1 MKSKIIKISFVVLSI
16 LLIIP
21 SLIYLISNK
30 TIMGFDIYFNFFLN
44 DNINKIISTSAFLV
58 LFILLTIIYFI
69 IYKMDCFKNIKRIL
83 IFITLIG
90 IIFMIMLPW
99 TSSDIFYYMGVG
111 ELDARYNQNPYY
123 VTMREY
129 YIQNEENLDD
139 DILLQGATNYWG
151 NTTVVYGPIAQL
163 FFKICSFLSM
173 KNITVAL
180 FIFKFI
186 NLLIHIINT
195 YLFYKIS
202 GKKKFA
208 IMYGLNP
215 FIFIEAIANVHNDI
229 IILFFILLSL
239 YFLLKRKNLLLSIV
253 SLALAT
259 GVKYFT
265 VLLLPVLI
273 LYHFRTEKRLSIRF
287 LRCIEYGVIFLVI
300 FALEYVLYFNDYQI
314 LLAMMVQTS
323 RYQCSIY
330 SVLLQYNKELV
341 SIARAVFIVISF
353 MYYAVMCINLLTE
366 KNIKFYKIIRKYNI
380 ALILFLLIL
389 TNFHQW
395 YLIWLFATII
405 WQKPNTIR
413 NIIGLSLCTEI
424 ANSAYM
430 FLYES
435 YKFDKY
441 FVGAI
446 IVLFI
451 IWKIITNKESV
462 KNLQS
467 KFCSHLKI

>member
-1 MKSKIIKISFVVLSI
+1 MKNKIVKISFVILSI

-30 TIMGFDIYFNFFLN
+30 TVMGFDIYFDFFLN
-44 DNINKIISTSAFLV
+44 NNINKVISTLAFLI

-69 IYKMDCFKNIKRIL
+69 IYKIDCFKNIKRIL

-90 IIFMIMLPW
+90 IIFTIMLPW

-111 ELDARYNQNPYY
+111 ELDAKYNQNPYY
-123 VTMREY
+123 ITMRDY
-129 YIQNEENLDD
+129 YIENEENLDD
-139 DILLQGATNYWG
+139 DILVQGATNYWG

-163 FFKICSFLSM
+163 FFKACSLLSM

-180 FIFKFI
+180 FIFKFT

-195 YLFYKIS
+195 YLFYRIS

-208 IMYGLNP
+208 ILYGLNP
-215 FIFIEAIANVHNDI
+215 FILIEAIANVHNDI
-229 IILFFILLSL
+229 IILFFVLISL
-239 YFLLKRKNLLLSIV
+239 YFLLKRKNLLLSIIA
-253 SLALAT
+253 LALAT

-265 VLLLPVLI
+265 ILLLPVVI

-300 FALEYVLYFNDYQI
+300 FAFEYILYFNDYQI
-314 LLAMMVQTS
+314 FLAMMVQTS

-330 SVLLQYNKELV
+330 SVLLQYNRDLLFIV
-341 SIARAVFIVISF
+341 RGIFIVIFF
-353 MYYAVMCINLLTE
+353 MYYTVMCINLLTE
-366 KNIKFYKIIRKYNI
+366 KNIKFYKIIRKYNT

-424 ANSAYM
+424 ANSVYM

-435 YKFDKY
+435 WRFDKY
-441 FVGAI
+441 FVEAI

-451 IWKIITNKESV
+451 IWKIITNKE
-462 KNLQS
+462 
-467 KFCSHLKI
+467 KIKLGEKREKLR

>member
-1 MKSKIIKISFVVLSI
+1 MKNKIVKISFVILSI

-30 TIMGFDIYFNFFLN
+30 TVMGFDIYFDFFLN
-44 DNINKIISTSAFLV
+44 NNINKVISTLAFLI

-69 IYKMDCFKNIKRIL
+69 IYKIDCFKNIKRIL

-90 IIFMIMLPW
+90 IIFTIMLPW

-111 ELDARYNQNPYY
+111 ELDAKYNQNPYY
-123 VTMREY
+123 ITMRDY
-129 YIQNEENLDD
+129 YIENEENLDD
-139 DILLQGATNYWG
+139 DILVQGATNYWG

-163 FFKICSFLSM
+163 FFKVCSLLSM

-180 FIFKFI
+180 FIFKFT

-195 YLFYKIS
+195 YLFYRIS

-208 IMYGLNP
+208 VLYGLNP
-215 FIFIEAIANVHNDI
+215 FILIEAIANVHNDI
-229 IILFFILLSL
+229 IILFFVLISL
-239 YFLLKRKNLLLSIV
+239 YFLLKRKNLLLSIIA
-253 SLALAT
+253 LALAT

-265 VLLLPVLI
+265 ILLLPVVI
-273 LYHFRTEKRLSIRF
+273 LYHFRTEKRLSVRF

-300 FALEYVLYFNDYQI
+300 FALEYILYFNDYKI
-314 LLAMMVQTS
+314 FLAMMVQTS
-323 RYQCSIY
+323 RWSCSIY
-330 SVLLQYNKELV
+330 SILIQYNRELFV
-341 SIARAVFIVISF
+341 IVRAVFIVIFF
-353 MYYAVMCINLLTE
+353 MYYTVMCINLLTE
-366 KNIKFYKIIRKYNI
+366 KNIKFYKLIRKYNI
-380 ALILFLLIL
+380 ALMLFLLIL

-424 ANSAYM
+424 ANSVYM

-435 YKFDKY
+435 WRFDKY

-451 IWKIITNKESV
+451 IWKIITNKE
-462 KNLQS
+462 
-467 KFCSHLKI
+467 KIKLGEKREKLR

>member
-1 MKSKIIKISFVVLSI
+1 MKNKIVKISFVILSI

-30 TIMGFDIYFNFFLN
+30 TVMGFDIYFDFFLN
-44 DNINKIISTSAFLV
+44 NNINKVISTLAFLI

-69 IYKMDCFKNIKRIL
+69 IYKIDCFKNIKRIL

-90 IIFMIMLPW
+90 IIFTIMLPW

-111 ELDARYNQNPYY
+111 ELDAKYNQNPYY
-123 VTMREY
+123 ITMRDY
-129 YIQNEENLDD
+129 YIENEENLDD
-139 DILLQGATNYWG
+139 DILVQGATNYWG

-163 FFKICSFLSM
+163 FFKVCSLLSM

-180 FIFKFI
+180 FIFKFT

-195 YLFYKIS
+195 YLFYRIS

-208 IMYGLNP
+208 VLYGLNP
-215 FIFIEAIANVHNDI
+215 FILIEAIANVHNDI
-229 IILFFILLSL
+229 IILFFVLISL
-239 YFLLKRKNLLLSIV
+239 YFLLKRKNLLLSIIA
-253 SLALAT
+253 LALAT

-265 VLLLPVLI
+265 ILLLPVVI
-273 LYHFRTEKRLSIRF
+273 LYHFRTEKRLSVRF

-300 FALEYVLYFNDYQI
+300 FALEYILYFNDYKI
-314 LLAMMVQTS
+314 FLAMMVQTS
-323 RYQCSIY
+323 RWSCSIY
-330 SVLLQYNKELV
+330 SILIQYNRELFV
-341 SIARAVFIVISF
+341 IVRAVFIVIFF
-353 MYYAVMCINLLTE
+353 MYYTVMCINLLTE
-366 KNIKFYKIIRKYNI
+366 KNIKFYNIIKKYNT

-424 ANSAYM
+424 ANSVYM

-435 YKFDKY
+435 WRFDKY

-451 IWKIITNKESV
+451 IWKIITNKE
-462 KNLQS
+462 
-467 KFCSHLKI
+467 KIKLGEKREKLR

>member
-1 MKSKIIKISFVVLSI
+1 MKSKIVKISFVVLSI

-44 DNINKIISTSAFLV
+44 NDMNKVISTLVFLA

-69 IYKMDCFKNIKRIL
+69 IYKKDCFKNIKRIL
-83 IFITLIG
+83 IFITIIG
-90 IIFMIMLPW
+90 AIFMIMLPW

-111 ELDARYNQNPYY
+111 ELDAKYNQNPYY
-123 VTMREY
+123 ITMREY

-139 DILLQGATNYWG
+139 DILLQGSTNYWG

-163 FFKICSFLSM
+163 FFKVCSFLSM

-180 FIFKFI
+180 FIFKFV
-186 NLLIHIINT
+186 NLVIHIANS
-195 YLFYKIS
+195 YLFYKVS

-208 IMYGLNP
+208 ILYGLNP
-215 FIFIEAIANVHNDI
+215 FILIEAIANVHNDI
-229 IILFFILLSL
+229 IILFFVLLSL
-239 YFLLKRKNLLLSIV
+239 YFLVKRKNLLLSIV
-253 SLALAT
+253 AIALAT

-265 VLLLPVLI
+265 ILLLPVVI
-273 LYHFRTEKRLSIRF
+273 LYHFRTEKRISIRF
-287 LRCIEYGVIFLVI
+287 LRCVEYGIIFLII
-300 FALEYVLYFNDYQI
+300 FVLEYILYFNDYQI
-314 LLAMMVQTS
+314 FLAMMVQTS
-323 RYQCSIY
+323 RWACSIY
-330 SVLLQYNKELV
+330 SVLLQYNKELFV
-341 SIARAVFIVISF
+341 IVRAVFIVIFF
-353 MYYAVMCINLLTE
+353 MYYTVMCIDLLTDR
-366 KNIKFYKIIRKYNI
+366 NIKFYKIIRKYNI

-424 ANSAYM
+424 ANSVYM

-446 IVLFI
+446 IVLFM
-451 IWKIITNKESV
+451 IWKITTNKESV

-467 KFCSHLKI
+467 KFYSHL

>member
-1 MKSKIIKISFVVLSI
+1 MKSKIVKISFVLLSI
-16 LLIIP
+16 LLIVP
-21 SLIYLISNK
+21 SLIYLVSNK
-30 TIMGFDIYFNFFLN
+30 TVMEFNIYFNFFLN
-44 DNINKIISTSAFLV
+44 NNINKVISTLVFLV

-99 TSSDIFYYMGVG
+99 TSSDIFYYIGVG

-129 YIQNEENLDD
+129 YIQNEENINDD
-139 DILLQGATNYWG
+139 NLLKGATNYWG

-163 FFKICSFLSM
+163 FFKVCSFLSM
-173 KNITVAL
+173 ENITVAL

-186 NLLIHIINT
+186 NLAIHIINT

-208 IMYGLNP
+208 ILYGLNP
-215 FIFIEAIANVHNDI
+215 FILIEAIANVHNDI
-229 IILFFILLSL
+229 IILFFVLISL
-239 YFLLKRKNLLLSIV
+239 YFLLKRKNLLLSIIA
-253 SLALAT
+253 LALAT

-265 VLLLPVLI
+265 ILLLPVVI
-273 LYHFRTEKRLSIRF
+273 LYHFRTEKSLSVRF
-287 LRCIEYGVIFLVI
+287 LRCIEYGLIFLVI
-300 FALEYVLYFNDYQI
+300 FALEYILYFNDYKI
-314 LLAMMVQTS
+314 FLAMMVQTS
-323 RYQCSIY
+323 RYSNSIY
-330 SVLLQYNKELV
+330 SVILQYNKEAINLV
-341 SIARAVFIVISF
+341 RTVFIVIFF
-353 MYYAVMCINLLTE
+353 MYYTVMCINLLTK
-366 KNIKFYKIIRKYNI
+366 KNIKFYSLIRKYNI

-424 ANSAYM
+424 ANSVYM

-435 YKFDKY
+435 YRFDKY

-451 IWKIITNKESV
+451 MWKIITNKEGV

-467 KFCSHLKI
+467 KY

>member
-1 MKSKIIKISFVVLSI
+1 
-16 LLIIP
+16 
-21 SLIYLISNK
+21 
-30 TIMGFDIYFNFFLN
+30 
-44 DNINKIISTSAFLV
+44 
-58 LFILLTIIYFI
+58 
-69 IYKMDCFKNIKRIL
+69 
-83 IFITLIG
+83 
-90 IIFMIMLPW
+90 
-99 TSSDIFYYMGVG
+99 
-111 ELDARYNQNPYY
+111 
-123 VTMREY
+123 
-129 YIQNEENLDD
+129 
-139 DILLQGATNYWG
+139 
-151 NTTVVYGPIAQL
+151 
-163 FFKICSFLSM
+163 M

-180 FIFKFI
+180 FIFKLV

-229 IILFFILLSL
+229 IILFFVLLSL
-239 YFLLKRKNLLLSIV
+239 YILLKRRNLLLSIIA
-253 SLALAT
+253 LALAT

-265 VLLLPVLI
+265 ILLLPILI

-323 RYQCSIY
+323 RWSCSIY
-330 SVLLQYNKELV
+330 SIIIQYNTELFTV
-341 SIARAVFIVISF
+341 IRALFIVIF
-353 MYYAVMCINLLTE
+353 LIYYTVMCINLLTE
-366 KNIKFYKIIRKYNI
+366 KNIKFYKVIKKYNI

-405 WQKPNTIR
+405 WQKPNAIR

-424 ANSAYM
+424 ANCAYM

-435 YKFDKY
+435 YRFDKY

-446 IVLFI
+446 IVLFM

-462 KNLQS
+462 KNLRS

>member
-1 MKSKIIKISFVVLSI
+1 MKNKIVKISFVILSI

-30 TIMGFDIYFNFFLN
+30 TVMGFDIYFDFFLN
-44 DNINKIISTSAFLV
+44 NNINKVISTLAFLI

-69 IYKMDCFKNIKRIL
+69 IYKIDCFKNIKRIL

-90 IIFMIMLPW
+90 IIFTIMLPW

-123 VTMREY
+123 ITMRDY
-129 YIQNEENLDD
+129 YVQNEENIDD

-163 FFKICSFLSM
+163 FFKACSLLSM
-173 KNITVAL
+173 KNITIAL
-180 FIFKFI
+180 FIFKFT
-186 NLLIHIINT
+186 NLIIHIINT

-208 IMYGLNP
+208 ILYGLNP
-215 FIFIEAIANVHNDI
+215 FILIEAIANVHNDI
-229 IILFFILLSL
+229 IILFFVLISL
-239 YFLLKRKNLLLSIV
+239 YFLLKRKNLLISIIA
-253 SLALAT
+253 LALAT

-265 VLLLPVLI
+265 ILLLPVVI

-300 FALEYVLYFNDYQI
+300 FALEYILYFNDYQI
-314 LLAMMVQTS
+314 FLAMMVQTS
-323 RYQCSIY
+323 RWSCSIY
-330 SVLLQYNKELV
+330 SVLLQYNNELFAIV
-341 SIARAVFIVISF
+341 RAVFIVIFF
-353 MYYAVMCINLLTE
+353 MYYVVMYINLLTE
-366 KNIKFYKIIRKYNI
+366 KNIKFYNIIRKYNI

-389 TNFHQW
+389 TNFHPW

-424 ANSAYM
+424 ANSVYM

-435 YKFDKY
+435 WRFDKY
-441 FVGAI
+441 FVLAI

-451 IWKIITNKESV
+451 IWKIVTNKE
-462 KNLQS
+462 KIKLE
-467 KFCSHLKI
+467 KEKRGLK

>member
-1 MKSKIIKISFVVLSI
+1 MKNKIVKISFVILSI

-30 TIMGFDIYFNFFLN
+30 TVMGFDIYFDFFLN
-44 DNINKIISTSAFLV
+44 NNINKVISTLAFLI
-58 LFILLTIIYFI
+58 LFILLTIIYFV
-69 IYKMDCFKNIKRIL
+69 IYKIDCFKNIKRIL

-90 IIFMIMLPW
+90 IIFTIMLPW

-111 ELDARYNQNPYY
+111 ELDAKYNQNPYY
-123 VTMREY
+123 ITMRDY
-129 YIQNEENLDD
+129 YIENEENLDD

-163 FFKICSFLSM
+163 FFKACSLLSM

-180 FIFKFI
+180 FIFKFT

-195 YLFYKIS
+195 YLFYRIS

-208 IMYGLNP
+208 VLYGLNP
-215 FIFIEAIANVHNDI
+215 FILIEAIANVHNDI
-229 IILFFILLSL
+229 IILFFVLISL
-239 YFLLKRKNLLLSIV
+239 YFLLKRKNLLLSIIA
-253 SLALAT
+253 LALAT

-265 VLLLPVLI
+265 ILLLPVVI
-273 LYHFRTEKRLSIRF
+273 LYHFRTEKRLSVRF

-300 FALEYVLYFNDYQI
+300 FALEYILYFNDYKI
-314 LLAMMVQTS
+314 FLAMMVQTS

-330 SVLLQYNKELV
+330 SVLLQYNRDLLFIV
-341 SIARAVFIVISF
+341 RGIFIVIFF
-353 MYYAVMCINLLTE
+353 MYYTVMCINLLTE
-366 KNIKFYKIIRKYNI
+366 KNIKFYNIIKKYNT

-389 TNFHQW
+389 TNFHPW

-424 ANSAYM
+424 ANSVYM

-435 YKFDKY
+435 WRFDKY

-462 KNLQS
+462 KNLRS
-467 KFCSHLKI
+467 KFYSHL

>member
-1 MKSKIIKISFVVLSI
+1 MKNKIVKISFVILSI

-30 TIMGFDIYFNFFLN
+30 TVMGFDIYFDFFLN
-44 DNINKIISTSAFLV
+44 NNINKVISTLAFLI

-69 IYKMDCFKNIKRIL
+69 IYKIDCFKNIKRIL

-90 IIFMIMLPW
+90 IIFTIMLPW

-111 ELDARYNQNPYY
+111 ELDAKYNQNPYY
-123 VTMREY
+123 ITMRDY
-129 YIQNEENLDD
+129 YTENEENLDD
-139 DILLQGATNYWG
+139 DILVQGATNYWG

-163 FFKICSFLSM
+163 FFKACSLLSM

-180 FIFKFI
+180 FIFKFT

-195 YLFYKIS
+195 YLFYRIS

-208 IMYGLNP
+208 ILYGLNP
-215 FIFIEAIANVHNDI
+215 FILIEAIANVHNDI
-229 IILFFILLSL
+229 IILFFVLISL
-239 YFLLKRKNLLLSIV
+239 YFLLKRKNLLLSIIA
-253 SLALAT
+253 LALAT

-265 VLLLPVLI
+265 ILLLPVVI

-300 FALEYVLYFNDYQI
+300 FAFEYILYFNDYQI
-314 LLAMMVQTS
+314 FLAMMVQTS

-330 SVLLQYNKELV
+330 SVLLQYNRDLLFIV
-341 SIARAVFIVISF
+341 RGIFIVIFF
-353 MYYAVMCINLLTE
+353 MYYTVMCINLLTE
-366 KNIKFYKIIRKYNI
+366 KNIKFYKIIRKYNT

-424 ANSAYM
+424 ANSVYM

-435 YKFDKY
+435 WRFDKY

-462 KNLQS
+462 KNLRS
-467 KFCSHLKI
+467 KFYSHL

>member
-1 MKSKIIKISFVVLSI
+1 MKNKIIKISFVVLSI
-16 LLIIP
+16 LIIIP

-30 TIMGFDIYFNFFLN
+30 TVMGFDIYFNFFLN
-44 DNINKIISTSAFLV
+44 NNINKVISTLAFLI
-58 LFILLTIIYFI
+58 LFILLAIIYFI
-69 IYKMDCFKNIKRIL
+69 IYKIDCFKNIKRIL

-90 IIFMIMLPW
+90 IIFTIMLPW

-111 ELDARYNQNPYY
+111 ELDAKYNQNPYY
-123 VTMREY
+123 ITMRDY
-129 YIQNEENLDD
+129 YIENEENLDD
-139 DILLQGATNYWG
+139 DILMQGATNYWG

-163 FFKICSFLSM
+163 FFKACSLLSM

-180 FIFKFI
+180 FIFKFT

-195 YLFYKIS
+195 YLFYRIS

-208 IMYGLNP
+208 ILYGLNP
-215 FIFIEAIANVHNDI
+215 FILIEAIANVHNDI
-229 IILFFILLSL
+229 IILFFVLISL
-239 YFLLKRKNLLLSIV
+239 YFLLKRKNLLLSIIA
-253 SLALAT
+253 LALAT

-265 VLLLPVLI
+265 ILLLPVVI

-300 FALEYVLYFNDYQI
+300 FALEYILYFNDYQI
-314 LLAMMVQTS
+314 FLAMMVQTS
-323 RYQCSIY
+323 RWSCSIY
-330 SVLLQYNKELV
+330 SILIQYNNELFAIV
-341 SIARAVFIVISF
+341 RAVFIVIFF
-353 MYYAVMCINLLTE
+353 MYYTVMCINLLTE
-366 KNIKFYKIIRKYNI
+366 KNIKFYNIIKKYNT

-424 ANSAYM
+424 ANSVYM

-435 YKFDKY
+435 WRFDKY

-451 IWKIITNKESV
+451 IWKIITNKE
-462 KNLQS
+462 KIKLE
-467 KFCSHLKI
+467 KEKRGLK

>member
-1 MKSKIIKISFVVLSI
+1 MKNKIVKISFVILSI

-30 TIMGFDIYFNFFLN
+30 TVMGFDIYFDFFLN
-44 DNINKIISTSAFLV
+44 NNINKVISTLAFLI
-58 LFILLTIIYFI
+58 LFILLTIIYFV
-69 IYKMDCFKNIKRIL
+69 IYKIDCFKNIKRIL

-90 IIFMIMLPW
+90 IIFTIMLPW

-111 ELDARYNQNPYY
+111 ELDAKYNQNPYY
-123 VTMREY
+123 ITMRDY
-129 YIQNEENLDD
+129 YIENEENLDD

-163 FFKICSFLSM
+163 FFKACSLLSM

-180 FIFKFI
+180 FIFKFT

-195 YLFYKIS
+195 YLFYRIS

-208 IMYGLNP
+208 ILYGLNP
-215 FIFIEAIANVHNDI
+215 FILIEAIANVHNDI
-229 IILFFILLSL
+229 IILFFVLISL
-239 YFLLKRKNLLLSIV
+239 YFLLKRKNLLLSIIA
-253 SLALAT
+253 LALAT

-265 VLLLPVLI
+265 ILLLPVVI
-273 LYHFRTEKRLSIRF
+273 LYHFRTEKRLSVRF

-300 FALEYVLYFNDYQI
+300 FALEYILYFNDYKI
-314 LLAMMVQTS
+314 FLAMMVQTS

-330 SVLLQYNKELV
+330 SVLLQYNRDLLFIV
-341 SIARAVFIVISF
+341 RGIFIVIFF
-353 MYYAVMCINLLTE
+353 MYYTVMCINLLTE
-366 KNIKFYKIIRKYNI
+366 KNIKFYNIIKKYNT

-389 TNFHQW
+389 TNFHPW

-424 ANSAYM
+424 ANSVYM

-435 YKFDKY
+435 WRFDKY

-462 KNLQS
+462 KNLRS
-467 KFCSHLKI
+467 KFYSHL